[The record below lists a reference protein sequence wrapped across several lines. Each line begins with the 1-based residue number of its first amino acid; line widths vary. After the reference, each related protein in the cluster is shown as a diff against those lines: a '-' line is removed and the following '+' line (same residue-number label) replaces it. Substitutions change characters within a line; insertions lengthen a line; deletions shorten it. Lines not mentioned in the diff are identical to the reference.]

1 TVSLFKAVPGGFI
14 PQQDKQ
20 YLVAIAQL
28 PDAASLD
35 RTESVIKEMENL
47 ALATPGV
54 AQTIS
59 FPGLSVNGFTNSPNS
74 GIVFVTL
81 EDFDKRNDPTLGAN
95 AIVASLNKSFSII
108 DEAFV
113 AIFPPPPIQGLG
125 STGGFKLQIE
135 DRANKGFD
143 ELFKQLNLVISE
155 ASTRPE
161 LMGLYSTFR

>member
-1 TVSLFKAVPGGFI
+1 EYSSNQYQALVKKLIRFSLVVVVVYIALLGGTVSLFKAVPGGFI

-74 GIVFVTL
+74 GIVF
-81 EDFDKRNDPTLGAN
+81 
-95 AIVASLNKSFSII
+95 
-108 DEAFV
+108 
-113 AIFPPPPIQGLG
+113 
-125 STGGFKLQIE
+125 
-135 DRANKGFD
+135 
-143 ELFKQLNLVISE
+143 
-155 ASTRPE
+155 
-161 LMGLYSTFR
+161 